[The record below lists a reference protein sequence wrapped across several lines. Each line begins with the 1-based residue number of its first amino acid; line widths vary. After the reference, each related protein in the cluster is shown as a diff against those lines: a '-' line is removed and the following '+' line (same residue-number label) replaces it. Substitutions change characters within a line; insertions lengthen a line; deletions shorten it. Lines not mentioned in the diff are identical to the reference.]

1 MKRTHRQRGDGDW
14 PQGDAFAEDAF
25 NRDDD
30 DNNDDGVR
38 APIPQTRQRLIGNP
52 LEVDDGVQDAY
63 ARALTAWPD
72 TGVPARPGA
81 WLTTVA
87 RHRALDRLRRSG
99 VEQKKY
105 EEMALVSTREAA
117 EPEEISDLAAFAG
130 VHAFP
135 ARIKCATLGWHA
147 VLNALRDDPAP
158 TTTESHND

>member
-63 ARALTAWPD
+63 AQR
-72 TGVPARPGA
+72 V
-81 WLTTVA
+81 
-87 RHRALDRLRRSG
+87 
-99 VEQKKY
+99 
-105 EEMALVSTREAA
+105 
-117 EPEEISDLAAFAG
+117 LAALRNRRDFRTRR
-130 VHAFP
+130 P
-135 ARIKCATLGWHA
+135 WRARARSL
-147 VLNALRDDPAP
+147 
-158 TTTESHND
+158 